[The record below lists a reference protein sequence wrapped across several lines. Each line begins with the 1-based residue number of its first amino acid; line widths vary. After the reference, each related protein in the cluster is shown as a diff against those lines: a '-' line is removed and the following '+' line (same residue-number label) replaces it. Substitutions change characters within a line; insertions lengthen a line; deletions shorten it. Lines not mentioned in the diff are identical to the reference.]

1 MSQEENFIFGI
12 RAVMEAARAG
22 KEIEKILIKKGLS
35 GDLFQEFFN
44 EIRETTIPYQFVPL
58 EKINRVT
65 RKNHQGVIAYISEI
79 EYKDLESLLPII
91 YEEGRLPLFLILD
104 RVSDV
109 RNFGS
114 IARSAECAGV
124 DAIIIPEHGAAQI
137 NSDAVK
143 TSAGALHK
151 IPVCRAPSLKDTI
164 NFLKNS
170 GLQIIAATEKAS
182 ELIYTADFKTPTAII
197 LGAEDT
203 GVSTELL
210 RIADSLVKIPILG
223 DIASL
228 NVSVAA
234 ALLVYEAVRQRSLE
248 K

>member
-1 MSQEENFIFGI
+1 LSQEENYIFGI
-12 RAVMEAARAG
+12 RAVMEAARSG

-35 GDLFQEFFN
+35 GELFQEFFN
-44 EIRETTIPYQFVPL
+44 EIRDTNIPFQFVPI

-65 RKNHQGVIAYISEI
+65 RKNHQGVVAFVSEI
-79 EYKDLESLLPII
+79 EYKNLESLLPII
-91 YEEGRLPLFLILD
+91 YEEGNLPLFLILD

-124 DAIIIPEHGAAQI
+124 DAIIIPDHGAAQL

-151 IPVCRAPSLKDTI
+151 IPVCRTSSLKNTI
-164 NFLKNS
+164 IYLKNS

-182 ELIYTADFKTPTAII
+182 DLIYNADFKIPCAII
-197 LGAEDT
+197 LGSEDT
-203 GVSTELL
+203 GVSADLL
-210 RIADSLVKIPILG
+210 RIADRLVKIPILG
-223 DIASL
+223 DISSL